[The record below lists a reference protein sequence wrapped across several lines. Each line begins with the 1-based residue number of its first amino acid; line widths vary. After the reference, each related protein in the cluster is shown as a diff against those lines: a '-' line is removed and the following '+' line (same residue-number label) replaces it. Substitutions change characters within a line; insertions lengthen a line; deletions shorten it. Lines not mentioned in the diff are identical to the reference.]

1 MLKTTRIGLVSAVI
15 AASGRGYVSLIRDS
29 RIRLQLYLGSR
40 RSFCEV
46 RLDPLSE
53 RGAVLVKISNQPRNY
68 AWGSRTLIRDYF
80 GPQLTSVAPD
90 EPAAEIW
97 FGTHP
102 GSPSVLA
109 DEQSTTL
116 LERLG
121 GQQLSFLL
129 KILAADQPLS
139 IQAHPNKEQAIA
151 GFAREEAQ
159 GISVTAA
166 NRNYKDNQPKPEI
179 IVALSD
185 FEALC
190 GFKPIEEID
199 QLLEDMQTH
208 SGVSEGFRIITAGWR
223 KLLHESDGL
232 RKVFSDISNRRGN
245 LDGFN
250 AELTAMADFEARFA
264 LAERLNL
271 LYPGDPGVVLSLL
284 MNHVFLE
291 PGEALFLSAGNVHA
305 YLSGLGV
312 EVMAASDNVLRGGLT
327 SKHIDV
333 AELERIVD
341 FSAGRIPL
349 VVQREISSGLV
360 EYQCNADEFLL
371 YKLEPSG
378 ERLMADLN
386 LPGESI
392 MLCTAGEI
400 AISNSL
406 EERVVLRR
414 GEAAYMAADAK
425 FFSISG
431 SGTGFL
437 ATGKA

>member
-1 MLKTTRIGLVSAVI
+1 M
-15 AASGRGYVSLIRDS
+15 
-29 RIRLQLYLGSR
+29 
-40 RSFCEV
+40 
-46 RLDPLSE
+46 
-53 RGAVLVKISNQPRNY
+53 LVKISNQPRNY

-80 GPQLTSVAPD
+80 GPELTLASPD
-90 EPAAEIW
+90 QPAAEVW

-102 GSPSVLA
+102 GSPALLA
-109 DEQSTTL
+109 DDRATTL
-116 LERLG
+116 HDHLG
-121 GQQLSFLL
+121 GHQLSFLL

-139 IQAHPNKEQAIA
+139 IQVHPNSQQAKA

-159 GISVTAA
+159 GIAVTAS
-166 NRNYKDNQPKPEI
+166 NRNYKDDQHKPEI

-190 GFKPIEEID
+190 GFKPLNEID
-199 QLLEDMQTH
+199 QLLEDMETH
-208 SGVSEGFRIITAGWR
+208 SGVSEGFRIISARWR
-223 KLLHESDGL
+223 KLLHEPDGL
-232 RKVFSDISNRRGN
+232 RKVFSDISHRRGN
-245 LDGFN
+245 LEGFT

-271 LYPGDPGVVLSLL
+271 LYPGDPGVVLALL

-291 PGEALFLSAGNVHA
+291 PGEALFLPAGNIHA

-312 EVMAASDNVLRGGLT
+312 ELMAASDNVLRGGLT
-327 SKHIDV
+327 PKHVDID
-333 AELERIVD
+333 ELERVVD
-341 FSAGRIPL
+341 FTPGRIPL
-349 VVQREISSGLV
+349 VVPREISSGLIQ
-360 EYQCNADEFLL
+360 YQCNTDDFLL

-378 ERLMADLN
+378 ERLMADLS
-386 LPGESI
+386 LPSEAVI
-392 MLCTAGEI
+392 LCTAGEI

-414 GEAAYMAADAK
+414 GEAAFMSADAK

-431 SGTGFL
+431 SGTAFL